1 MADCRSPVGG
11 GYTKA
16 IESHRDSHLLGD
28 ACGGSI
34 PFYIADQ
41 PSSLR
46 CAAALLA
53 VATIEVAV
61 ALVALWLVLRH
72 HLRQAEPQLDEILDR
87 YKGMEPQESRTGE
100 HKPQHL
106 PPAARHCSSRRLI

>member
-1 MADCRSPVGG
+1 LTVKPWTELAAAMTDCRSPVGG

-87 YKGMEPQESRTGE
+87 YKGNGTTG
-100 HKPQHL
+100 KSYGR
-106 PPAARHCSSRRLI
+106 A